1 MVGALDSRTNKT
13 KRRDSALKSPLLQ
26 KPSTNVTFIASS
38 MGAAL
43 ELAAGG
49 GVIGGLVGLAMSTI
63 MDCTAACETGYTV
76 VDPVDHT
83 IAGCLGGEIAGALAG
98 RRLYLRHTRKSS

>member
-1 MVGALDSRTNKT
+1 MVGALDSRINTT
-13 KRRDSALKSPLLQ
+13 KSRHTAPHPQ
-26 KPSTNVTFIASS
+26 KPSTNFTFIVSS

-49 GVIGGLVGLAMSTI
+49 GVIGGFVGLAISTI
-63 MDCTAACETGYTV
+63 MDCTAACETGYSV
-76 VDPVDHT
+76 VNPVDHT